1 MQYGQIV
8 ILLFIAL
15 LFYYA
20 ALIVLDIMKA
30 KAAQVAEQESQSE
43 EDIDISD
50 EAQTFKP
57 FRVSR
62 DEPKKDN
69 ESEKQ
74 SNSDSETKSKQSDA
88 DSSSDNVTKS
98 KEEKQQSESKSEKPF
113 KRPGHREPIMTDGI
127 LVEDLIDEINKL
139 VETAACDL
147 GLVIVN
153 CENAR

>member
-8 ILLFIAL
+8 FLLFIVL

-30 KAAQVAEQESQSE
+30 KAAQVAALESQSA

-57 FRVSR
+57 VKVSR
-62 DEPKKDN
+62 DEPGKQNDG
-69 ESEKQ
+69 SENDKPKE
-74 SNSDSETKSKQSDA
+74 DDG
-88 DSSSDNVTKS
+88 
-98 KEEKQQSESKSEKPF
+98 EEKPSQHS
-113 KRPGHREPIMTDGI
+113 GYREAIMTDGI
-127 LVEDLIDEINKL
+127 LVENLIDEIERL
-139 VETAACDL
+139 VETGTCDL
-147 GLVIVN
+147 GAVIFN